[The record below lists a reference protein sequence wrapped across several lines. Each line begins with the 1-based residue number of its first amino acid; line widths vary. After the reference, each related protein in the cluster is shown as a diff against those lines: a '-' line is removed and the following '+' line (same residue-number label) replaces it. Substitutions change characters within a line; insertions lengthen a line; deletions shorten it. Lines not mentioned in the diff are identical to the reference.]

1 MIMKKQNNSFWF
13 KAVNFAIC
21 GLAIA
26 GSIAGI
32 AGMVLYGMLPEKAK
46 AVNAVYNNI
55 TGAYSAQLVGQIID
69 GDTDNLDSVKNAASM
84 EYTIVKSSDS
94 DFDRAVE
101 SKDISYVYGSAALLK
116 DYQYVH
122 RYVDDG
128 TGDTPDFN
136 LVNVLSAMEYSNSY
150 DYTLHDSY
158 VYELS
163 ITQIALDINSAQF
176 CVFAGDKVYLPK
188 KVDVEYWNGKTETYV
203 LSGEDYTNFYT
214 GETLDSVK
222 IEDWLDNNSLSTVM
236 VYGSGNLASLVSVN
250 TENIKTDDEGVPS
263 EGYMTEGTTDVSM
276 LAVYSDINR
285 DKEELPDGYRLDG
298 YQISTKEDTSS
309 YTYYYVVSKVDTEA
323 AKLGAGNND
332 YFAQADTLI
341 DLMYNAGRYAWLIE
355 IVSLV
360 IFAVTAYFL
369 ARSAGRRTAGEEHDA
384 DQIYLRWIDK
394 IPFGVLTGIMF
405 ILEGLFIAGAIVPFE
420 FDMTNYVQLLL
431 ITFESAMAGLY
442 IGLYYIGSIITRCK
456 AHVFMRYTL
465 WYYITRPVKKLFN
478 RLKLNVELTR
488 ENTPLL
494 KRLIGI
500 FVIVFL
506 AELFTIFIAVVS
518 VFSSGSP
525 VLIFLWLIVVK
536 AVEFGVIIKL
546 VMQFDLIR
554 RGTKEIANGNTSY
567 EIDSQTLY
575 PVLKSHA
582 DDINSIKDG
591 ISLAVDQR
599 MKSERMKTELI
610 TNVSHDIKTPL
621 TSIINYVDLIKKEDI
636 QDAKMKEYVDVLDRQ
651 SIRLKKLLEDLLEAS
666 KASTGNLDVNLEKMD
681 VAILLNQLVGE
692 YTEKLADRSLS
703 LVMDTHGFEQVYIM
717 ADGRHIWRVFDN
729 LLNNICKYA
738 MEGTRVYIDILSQNP
753 QDMNASNAAGLNVD
767 NLDEQKESIYYN
779 QAEAAEI
786 GSDAQDEANKA
797 AAHVSI
803 VFKNISAIQLNISSD
818 ELMER
823 FVRGDSSRNTE
834 GSGLGL
840 SIAQSLMKIMGGD
853 MELEVDGDLFKATLR
868 I

>member
-1 MIMKKQNNSFWF
+1 MKKQYRNSFWF
-13 KAVNFAIC
+13 KAINFAIC

-26 GSIAGI
+26 GCVAGI
-32 AGMVLYGMLPEKAK
+32 VGMVLYGMLPEKAK
-46 AVNAVYNNI
+46 TLDTVYNNI
-55 TGAYSAQLVGQIID
+55 TGAYSAQLVGNVMSGND
-69 GDTDNLDSVKNAASM
+69 DELDTVESNTSM
-84 EYTIVKSSDS
+84 KYTIVKSSRS
-94 DFDRAVE
+94 DFEKALE
-101 SKDISYVYGSAALLK
+101 AKDIHYLYGSGKLVDSYK
-116 DYQYVH
+116 YIH

-128 TGDTPDFN
+128 TGNLPEFS
-136 LVNVLSAMEYSNSY
+136 LVNVLSAMTYGNAD
-150 DYTLHDSY
+150 DYTLQDSY
-158 VYELS
+158 VYEQS
-163 ITQIALDINSAQF
+163 VDQVALDTLAAQF
-176 CVFAGDKVYLPK
+176 CVFAGDKVYLPP
-188 KVDVEYWNGKTETYV
+188 KVDVEYNQGNTETYV
-203 LSGEDYTNFYT
+203 LTDGDYTNFYT
-214 GETLDSVK
+214 GESLLSDKMRSW
-222 IEDWLDNNSLSTVM
+222 IDNKSLYALMIYGADNSALR
-236 VYGSGNLASLVSVN
+236 VYANSANYTSES
-250 TENIKTDDEGVPS
+250 DEYV
-263 EGYMTEGTTDVSM
+263 TEGTTDVTN
-276 LAVYSDINR
+276 LAVYSEIDR
-285 DKEELPDGYRLDG
+285 DKEALPDDYTLDG
-298 YQISTKEDTSS
+298 YTLNSKEDTSS
-309 YTYYYVVSKVDTEA
+309 YTYYYVLSEVDAESSQD
-323 AKLGAGNND
+323 D
-332 YFAQADTLI
+332 YFSQAGTLVNV
-341 DLMYNAGRYAWLIE
+341 MYNAGKFAWLIE
-355 IVSLV
+355 IISLLV
-360 IFAVTAYFL
+360 FAVTAYFL
-369 ARSAGRRTAGEEHDA
+369 VRSAGRRPASEEYDA

-405 ILEGLFIAGAIVPFE
+405 ILEGLFIAGAIAPFE
-420 FDMTNYVQLLL
+420 LGTTNYAQIIMLVL
-431 ITFESAMAGLY
+431 EASMAGVY
-442 IGLYYIGSIITRCK
+442 FGLYYIASIITRCK

-465 WYYITRPVKKLFN
+465 WYYITKPIKKLFDK
-478 RLKLNVELTR
+478 LKLNVELTR

-500 FVIVFL
+500 FAIVFL
-506 AELFTIFIAVVS
+506 AELFTIFIAVV
-518 VFSSGSP
+518 SGSP

-567 EIDSQTLY
+567 EIDSQKLY
-575 PVLKSHA
+575 PTLKSHA

-591 ISLAVDQR
+591 ISLAVDER

-636 QDAKMKEYVDVLDRQ
+636 QDAKMTEYVDVLDRQ
-651 SIRLKKLLEDLLEAS
+651 SVRLKKLLEDLLEAS

-753 QDMNASNAAGLNVD
+753 QGMNASNAAGLNVG
-767 NLDEQKESIYYN
+767 YYN
-779 QAEAAEI
+779 QAEATEI
-786 GSDAQDEANKA
+786 GIDTDAQGEANKA
-797 AAHVSI
+797 ATHVSI
-803 VFKNISAIQLNISSD
+803 VFKNISATQLNISSD

>member
-13 KAVNFAIC
+13 KAINFAIC

-26 GSIAGI
+26 CSIAGI
-32 AGMVLYGMLPEKAK
+32 VGMVCYGMLPEKSDAID
-46 AVNAVYNNI
+46 AVYNNI
-55 TGAYSAQLVGQIID
+55 TGAYSAQLVGQVMD
-69 GDTDNLDSVKNAASM
+69 GNTDNLDSVENTTGMKYA
-84 EYTIVKSSDS
+84 IVKSSES
-94 DFDRAVE
+94 DFDRAVK
-101 SKDISYVYGSAALLK
+101 SKDISYVYGSESMLK

-128 TGDTPDFN
+128 TGDTPSFN
-136 LVNVLSAMEYSNSY
+136 LVNVLSAMSYGNSY

-158 VYELS
+158 VYEQS
-163 ITQIALDINSAQF
+163 ITQIALDIYSAQF
-176 CVFAGDKVYLPK
+176 CIFAGDNVYLPQ
-188 KVDVEYWNGKTETYV
+188 KVEVEYRNGNTETYV
-203 LSGEDYTNFYT
+203 LSDEDYTNFYT
-214 GETLDSVK
+214 GEVLMPDKMEGWV
-222 IEDWLDNNSLSTVM
+222 DNNSLSTVM
-236 VYGSGNLASLVSVN
+236 VYGADNSITMVYVN
-250 TENIKTDDEGVPS
+250 TENVVDSENDESASV
-263 EGYMTEGTTDVSM
+263 GYRTEGTTDVSM
-276 LAVYSDINR
+276 LAVYSEINR
-285 DKEELPDGYRLDG
+285 DKEKLPDSYSLQGYA
-298 YQISTKEDTSS
+298 INTKEDASQ
-309 YTYYYVVSKVDTEA
+309 YTYYYVVSKVDVEA
-323 AKLGAGNND
+323 AGVDHND
-332 YFAQADTLI
+332 YLVQAKTLI
-341 DLMYNAGRYAWLIE
+341 DMMYNAGRFAWVIE
-355 IVSLV
+355 IVSLI
-360 IFAVTAYFL
+360 IFAITAYFL
-369 ARSAGRRTAGEEHDA
+369 ARSAGRRPAGEEHDA

-394 IPFGVLTGIMF
+394 IPFGILTGIMF
-405 ILEGLFIAGAIVPFE
+405 ILEGLFIAGAIAPF
-420 FDMTNYVQLLL
+420 DLGMTNYVQLLL
-431 ITFESAMAGLY
+431 ITFESAMAGVY

-478 RLKLNVELTR
+478 NLKLNVELTR

-500 FVIVFL
+500 FAIVFL
-506 AELFTIFIAVVS
+506 AELFTIFIAVAS
-518 VFSSGSP
+518 GFDSGSP

-567 EIDSQTLY
+567 EIDSQKLY
-575 PVLKSHA
+575 PTLKSHA

-591 ISLAVDQR
+591 ISLAVDER

-636 QDAKMKEYVDVLDRQ
+636 QDAKMTEYVDVLDRQ
-651 SIRLKKLLEDLLEAS
+651 SVRLKKLLEDLLEAS

-692 YTEKLADRSLS
+692 YTEKLAGRRLS

-753 QDMNASNAAGLNVD
+753 NTAGLNVD
-767 NLDEQKESIYYN
+767 NLGEKKESGYYN
-779 QAEAAEI
+779 QAEATEI

-797 AAHVSI
+797 ATHVSI
-803 VFKNISAIQLNISSD
+803 VFKNISATQLNISSD

>member
-13 KAVNFAIC
+13 KAINFAIC

-26 GSIAGI
+26 CSIAGI
-32 AGMVLYGMLPEKAK
+32 VGMVCYGMLPKKSDAIDS
-46 AVNAVYNNI
+46 VYNNM
-55 TGAYSAQLVGQIID
+55 TGAYSAQLVGQVMD
-69 GDTDNLDSVKNAASM
+69 GNTDNLDSVENTTGMK
-84 EYTIVKSSDS
+84 YTIVKSSDS

-101 SKDISYVYGSAALLK
+101 SKDISYVYGSATLLK

-128 TGDTPDFN
+128 TGDTPSFN
-136 LVNVLSAMEYSNSY
+136 LVNVLSAMSYGNSY

-158 VYELS
+158 VYEQS
-163 ITQIALDINSAQF
+163 ITQIALDISSAQF
-176 CVFAGDKVYLPK
+176 CIFAGDNVYLPQ
-188 KVDVEYWNGKTETYV
+188 KVDVEYRNGNTETYV
-203 LSGEDYTNFYT
+203 LSGGDYTNFYT

-222 IEDWLDNNSLSTVM
+222 IENWVDNDSLSTVM
-236 VYGSGNLASLVSVN
+236 VYGSDNSASMVYVN
-250 TENIKTDDEGVPS
+250 TENVEADNDESAS
-263 EGYMTEGTTDVSM
+263 EGYRTEGTTDVSM

-285 DKEELPDGYRLDG
+285 DKEELPDGYNFDG
-298 YQISTKEDTSS
+298 YQINTKEDTSS
-309 YTYYYVVSKVDTEA
+309 YTYYYVVSKVDVEA
-323 AKLGAGNND
+323 EGADHND
-332 YFAQADTLI
+332 YFVQAKTLI
-341 DLMYNAGRYAWLIE
+341 DWMYNAGRFAWVIE
-355 IVSLV
+355 IVSLI

-369 ARSAGRRTAGEEHDA
+369 ARSAGRRPAGEEYDA
-384 DQIYLRWIDK
+384 DRIYLRWIDK
-394 IPFGVLTGIMF
+394 IPFGILTGIMF
-405 ILEGLFIAGAIVPFE
+405 ILEGLFIAGAIAPFE
-420 FDMTNYVQLLL
+420 LGMTNYVQLLL
-431 ITFESAMAGLY
+431 ITFESAMAGVY

-465 WYYITRPVKKLFN
+465 WYYITRPVKKFFDK
-478 RLKLNVELTR
+478 LKLNVELTR

-500 FVIVFL
+500 FAIVFL
-506 AELFTIFIAVVS
+506 AELFTIFIAVAS
-518 VFSSGSP
+518 GFDSGSP

-567 EIDSQTLY
+567 EIDSQKLY
-575 PVLKSHA
+575 PTLKSHA

-591 ISLAVDQR
+591 ISLAVDER

-636 QDAKMKEYVDVLDRQ
+636 QDAKMTEYVDVLDRQ
-651 SIRLKKLLEDLLEAS
+651 SVRLKKLLEDLLEAS

-692 YTEKLADRSLS
+692 YTEKLAGRSLS

-738 MEGTRVYIDILSQNP
+738 MEGTRVYIDILSQNS
-753 QDMNASNAAGLNVD
+753 QGMNVSNTAGLNAD
-767 NLDEQKESIYYN
+767 DMGDRKEGTYYN
-779 QAEAAEI
+779 QAETPEI
-786 GSDAQDEANKA
+786 VTNTDAQDEANA
-797 AAHVSI
+797 AATHVSI
-803 VFKNISAIQLNISSD
+803 VFKNISATQLNISSD
-818 ELMER
+818 ELIER

>member
-13 KAVNFAIC
+13 KAINFAIC
-21 GLAIA
+21 GLSIA
-26 GSIAGI
+26 CSIAGI
-32 AGMVLYGMLPEKAK
+32 VGMVCYGMLPEKSDAID
-46 AVNAVYNNI
+46 AVYNNI
-55 TGAYSAQLVGQIID
+55 TGAYSAQLVGQVMD
-69 GDTDNLDSVKNAASM
+69 GNTDNLDSVENTTGMKYA
-84 EYTIVKSSDS
+84 IVKSSES
-94 DFDRAVE
+94 DFDRAVK
-101 SKDISYVYGSAALLK
+101 SKDISYVYGSESLLK

-128 TGDTPDFN
+128 TGDTPSFN
-136 LVNVLSAMEYSNSY
+136 LVNVLSAMSYGNSY

-158 VYELS
+158 VYEQS
-163 ITQIALDINSAQF
+163 ITQIAIDIYSAQF
-176 CVFAGDKVYLPK
+176 CIFAGDNVYLPQ
-188 KVDVEYWNGKTETYV
+188 KVDVEYRNGNTETYV
-203 LSGEDYTNFYT
+203 LSDEDYINFYT
-214 GETLDSVK
+214 GEALLPDK
-222 IEDWLDNNSLSTVM
+222 MEGWIDNNSLSTVM
-236 VYGSGNLASLVSVN
+236 VYGADNSITMVYVN
-250 TENIKTDDEGVPS
+250 TENVVDSENDESASV
-263 EGYMTEGTTDVSM
+263 GYRTEGTTDVSM
-276 LAVYSDINR
+276 LAVYSEINR
-285 DKEELPDGYRLDG
+285 DKEKLPDSYSLQGYA
-298 YQISTKEDTSS
+298 INTKEDASQ
-309 YTYYYVVSKVDTEA
+309 YTYYYVVSKVDVEA
-323 AKLGAGNND
+323 AGADHND
-332 YFAQADTLI
+332 YLVQAKTLI
-341 DLMYNAGRYAWLIE
+341 DMMYNAGRFAWVIE
-355 IVSLV
+355 IVSLI
-360 IFAVTAYFL
+360 IFAITAYFL
-369 ARSAGRRTAGEEHDA
+369 VRSAGRRPASEEHDA

-405 ILEGLFIAGAIVPFE
+405 ILEGLFIAGAIAPF
-420 FDMTNYVQLLL
+420 DLGMTNYVQLLL
-431 ITFESAMAGLY
+431 ITFESAMAGVY

-478 RLKLNVELTR
+478 NLKLNVELTR

-500 FVIVFL
+500 FAIVFL
-506 AELFTIFIAVVS
+506 AELFTIFIAVAS
-518 VFSSGSP
+518 GFDSGSP

-546 VMQFDLIR
+546 VMQFDQIR
-554 RGTKEIANGNTSY
+554 RGTKEIADGNTGY
-567 EIDSQTLY
+567 EIDSQKLY
-575 PVLKSHA
+575 PALKSHA
-582 DDINSIKDG
+582 DDINSIKAG
-591 ISLAVDQR
+591 ISLAVDER

-636 QDAKMKEYVDVLDRQ
+636 QDAKMTEYVDVLDRQ
-651 SIRLKKLLEDLLEAS
+651 SVRLKKLLEDLLEAS

-692 YTEKLADRSLS
+692 YTEKLAGRRLS

-753 QDMNASNAAGLNVD
+753 NTAGLNVD
-767 NLDEQKESIYYN
+767 NLGEKKESGYYN
-779 QAEAAEI
+779 QAEATEI
-786 GSDAQDEANKA
+786 GSDAHDEANKA
-797 AAHVSI
+797 ATHVSI
-803 VFKNISAIQLNISSD
+803 VFKNISATQLNISSD

>member
-1 MIMKKQNNSFWF
+1 MIMKKQYRNSFWF
-13 KAVNFAIC
+13 KAINFAIC

-26 GSIAGI
+26 GCVAGI
-32 AGMVLYGMLPEKAK
+32 VGMVLYGMLPEKAK
-46 AVNAVYNNI
+46 TLDTVYNNI
-55 TGAYSAQLVGQIID
+55 TGAYSAQLVGNVMSGND
-69 GDTDNLDSVKNAASM
+69 DELDTVESNTSM
-84 EYTIVKSSDS
+84 KYTIVKSSRS
-94 DFDRAVE
+94 DFEKALE
-101 SKDISYVYGSAALLK
+101 AKDIHYLYGSGKLVDSYK
-116 DYQYVH
+116 YIH

-128 TGDTPDFN
+128 TGNLPEFS
-136 LVNVLSAMEYSNSY
+136 LVNVLSAMTYGNAD
-150 DYTLHDSY
+150 DYTLQDSY
-158 VYELS
+158 VYEQS
-163 ITQIALDINSAQF
+163 VDQVALDTLAAQF
-176 CVFAGDKVYLPK
+176 CVFAGDKVYLPP
-188 KVDVEYWNGKTETYV
+188 KVDVEYNQGNTETYV
-203 LSGEDYTNFYT
+203 LTDGDYTNFYT
-214 GETLDSVK
+214 GESLLSDKMRSW
-222 IEDWLDNNSLSTVM
+222 IDNKSLYALMIYGADNSALR
-236 VYGSGNLASLVSVN
+236 VYANSANYTSES
-250 TENIKTDDEGVPS
+250 DEYV
-263 EGYMTEGTTDVSM
+263 TEGTTDVTN
-276 LAVYSDINR
+276 LAVYSEIDR
-285 DKEELPDGYRLDG
+285 DKEALPDDYTLDG
-298 YQISTKEDTSS
+298 YTLNSKEDTSS
-309 YTYYYVVSKVDTEA
+309 YTYYYVLSEVDAESSQD
-323 AKLGAGNND
+323 D
-332 YFAQADTLI
+332 YFSQAGTLVNV
-341 DLMYNAGRYAWLIE
+341 MYNAGKFAWLIE
-355 IVSLV
+355 IISLLV
-360 IFAVTAYFL
+360 FAVTAYFL
-369 ARSAGRRTAGEEHDA
+369 VRSAGRRPASEEYDA

-405 ILEGLFIAGAIVPFE
+405 ILEGLFIAGAIAPFE
-420 FDMTNYVQLLL
+420 LGTTNYAQIIMLVL
-431 ITFESAMAGLY
+431 EASMAGVY
-442 IGLYYIGSIITRCK
+442 FGLYYIASIITRCK

-465 WYYITRPVKKLFN
+465 WYYITKPIKKLFDK
-478 RLKLNVELTR
+478 LKLNVELTR

-500 FVIVFL
+500 FAIVFL
-506 AELFTIFIAVVS
+506 AELFTIFIAVV
-518 VFSSGSP
+518 SGSP

-567 EIDSQTLY
+567 EIDSQKLY
-575 PVLKSHA
+575 PTLKSHA

-591 ISLAVDQR
+591 ISLAVDER

-636 QDAKMKEYVDVLDRQ
+636 QDAKMTEYVDVLDRQ
-651 SIRLKKLLEDLLEAS
+651 SVRLKKLLEDLLEAS

-753 QDMNASNAAGLNVD
+753 QGMNASNAAGLNVG
-767 NLDEQKESIYYN
+767 YYN
-779 QAEAAEI
+779 QAEATEI
-786 GSDAQDEANKA
+786 GIDTDAQGEANKA
-797 AAHVSI
+797 ATHVSI
-803 VFKNISAIQLNISSD
+803 VFKNISATQLNISSD

>member
-13 KAVNFAIC
+13 KAINFAIC

-26 GSIAGI
+26 ASIAGI
-32 AGMVLYGMLPEKAK
+32 VGMVCYGMLPEKSDAIDSI
-46 AVNAVYNNI
+46 YNNI
-55 TGAYSAQLVGQIID
+55 TGAYSAQLVGD
-69 GDTDNLDSVKNAASM
+69 VMSGNTDNLGSVENATSM

-94 DFDRAVE
+94 DFDRAVK
-101 SKDISYVYGSAALLK
+101 SKDISYVYGGATLLK

-128 TGDTPDFN
+128 TGDTPNFN
-136 LVNVLSAMEYSNSY
+136 LVNVLSAMEYGNSY

-158 VYELS
+158 VYEQS
-163 ITQIALDINSAQF
+163 ITQIAIDISSAQF
-176 CVFAGDKVYLPK
+176 CIFAGDNVYLPQ
-188 KVDVEYWNGKTETYV
+188 KVEVEYRNGNTETYV
-203 LSGEDYTNFYT
+203 LSDEDYTNFYT
-214 GETLDSVK
+214 GEVLMPDK
-222 IEDWLDNNSLSTVM
+222 MEGWIDNNSLSTVM
-236 VYGSGNLASLVSVN
+236 VYGADNSVTMVYVN
-250 TENIKTDDEGVPS
+250 TENVVDSENDESASV
-263 EGYMTEGTTDVSM
+263 GYRTEGTTDVSM
-276 LAVYSDINR
+276 LAVYSEINR
-285 DKEELPDGYRLDG
+285 DKETLPEGYSLQG
-298 YQISTKEDTSS
+298 YAFNTKEDASQ

-323 AKLGAGNND
+323 AQLGADNDD
-332 YFAQADTLI
+332 YFAQAKTLI
-341 DLMYNAGRYAWLIE
+341 DLMYNAGKYAWLIE

-369 ARSAGRRTAGEEHDA
+369 ARSAGRRPDCEAYDA

-394 IPFGVLTGIMF
+394 IPFGILTGIMF
-405 ILEGLFIAGAIVPFE
+405 ILEGLFIAGAIAPF
-420 FDMTNYVQLLL
+420 DLGMTNYVQLLL
-431 ITFESAMAGLY
+431 ITFESAMAGVY

-465 WYYITRPVKKLFN
+465 WYYITRPVKKFFDK
-478 RLKLNVELTR
+478 LKLNVELNR
-488 ENTPLL
+488 ENTPLF

-500 FVIVFL
+500 FAIVFL
-506 AELFTIFIAVVS
+506 AELFTIFIAVAS
-518 VFSSGSP
+518 GFDSGSP

-546 VMQFDLIR
+546 VMQLDLIR

-567 EIDSQTLY
+567 EIDSQKLY
-575 PVLKSHA
+575 PTLKSHA

-591 ISLAVDQR
+591 ISLAVDER

-636 QDAKMKEYVDVLDRQ
+636 QDAKMTEYVDVLDRQ
-651 SIRLKKLLEDLLEAS
+651 SVRLKKLLEDLLEAS

-692 YTEKLADRSLS
+692 YTEKLAGRSLS

-753 QDMNASNAAGLNVD
+753 QGMNASNTAGLKAVND
-767 NLDEQKESIYYN
+767 NKADS
-779 QAEAAEI
+779 AEAEA
-786 GSDAQDEANKA
+786 DAPSTVNEAA
-797 AAHVSI
+797 THVSI
-803 VFKNISAIQLNISSD
+803 VFKNISATQLNISSD